1 MTRLW
6 LMLSF
11 VASAHAADESDWRMP
26 ARDYAATRYSPLGEI
41 NAANVGQLKE
51 LWNFTTGVQA
61 GHEAAPLYADGLIFV
76 VTPYPNHVFAL
87 DTAGKVRWKYDPKTH
102 PSSQGVACCDVVNRG
117 AFYDGGRLYFNTLDG
132 QTIALDAR
140 SGKELWRA
148 KLGNIE
154 LGETITMAPL
164 VVKGKVLVGNSGGEL
179 GVRGWLAALDAK
191 TGKQVWRA
199 YSTGPDREVLIGAAF
214 KPFYD
219 VDRGQDLGVK
229 SWPPQAWKIGGGTV
243 WGWISYDAQLN
254 LIYYGTG
261 NPGPWNPEQRP
272 GDNKW
277 TAGIFAR
284 DADTGQA
291 RWFYQFSPHDLHD
304 YDAVNENL
312 LLERLHLREAGTVQL
327 RSTRHG

>member
-1 MTRLW
+1 MRACSCGVLGNDCGISMPCRLGLAARSFMFQPPGSALTGRWYARASRSAAWTRGDCAGRGSPCLARHGNGDSRRFRSRARDFHRCDGRSDLMTRLW

-41 NAANVGQLKE
+41 NVANVGQLKE

-117 AFYDGGRLYFNTLDG
+117 AVYDGGRLYFNTLDG

-154 LGETITMAPL
+154 LGETITM
-164 VVKGKVLVGNSGGEL
+164 
-179 GVRGWLAALDAK
+179 
-191 TGKQVWRA
+191 
-199 YSTGPDREVLIGAAF
+199 
-214 KPFYD
+214 
-219 VDRGQDLGVK
+219 
-229 SWPPQAWKIGGGTV
+229 
-243 WGWISYDAQLN
+243 
-254 LIYYGTG
+254 
-261 NPGPWNPEQRP
+261 
-272 GDNKW
+272 
-277 TAGIFAR
+277 
-284 DADTGQA
+284 
-291 RWFYQFSPHDLHD
+291 
-304 YDAVNENL
+304 
-312 LLERLHLREAGTVQL
+312 
-327 RSTRHG
+327 

>member
-41 NAANVGQLKE
+41 NVANVGQLKE

-132 QTIALDAR
+132 QTIAIDAR

-243 WGWISYDAQLN
+243 
-254 LIYYGTG
+254 
-261 NPGPWNPEQRP
+261 
-272 GDNKW
+272 
-277 TAGIFAR
+277 
-284 DADTGQA
+284 
-291 RWFYQFSPHDLHD
+291 
-304 YDAVNENL
+304 
-312 LLERLHLREAGTVQL
+312 
-327 RSTRHG
+327 